1 MDTVVNSS
9 NAALMRRIVQLENE
23 KDELQKD
30 IETICLQQ
38 AGVPSSID
46 LTTRMQARRAAGLEQ
61 ELETSKQKVALLT
74 RENQN
79 LQEELSEAYRLKVI
93 LLTFYNCLSRESF

>member
-1 MDTVVNSS
+1 MCGFWQIRRKKHKHTHLEFFGNLVCSHSYVAVTIMETVVNSS

-46 LTTRMQARRAAGLEQ
+46 LTTRMQARR
-61 ELETSKQKVALLT
+61 
-74 RENQN
+74 
-79 LQEELSEAYRLKVI
+79 
-93 LLTFYNCLSRESF
+93 

>member
-1 MDTVVNSS
+1 METVVNSS

-23 KDELQKD
+23 KDELHKD

-46 LTTRMQARRAAGLEQ
+46 LTTRMQARR
-61 ELETSKQKVALLT
+61 
-74 RENQN
+74 
-79 LQEELSEAYRLKVI
+79 
-93 LLTFYNCLSRESF
+93 

>member
-1 MDTVVNSS
+1 METVVNSS

-23 KDELQKD
+23 KAELEKD

-46 LTTRMQARRAAGLEQ
+46 LTTRMQARR
-61 ELETSKQKVALLT
+61 
-74 RENQN
+74 
-79 LQEELSEAYRLKVI
+79 
-93 LLTFYNCLSRESF
+93 

>member
-30 IETICLQQ
+30 IETICWQQ

-46 LTTRMQARRAAGLEQ
+46 LTTRMQARR
-61 ELETSKQKVALLT
+61 
-74 RENQN
+74 
-79 LQEELSEAYRLKVI
+79 
-93 LLTFYNCLSRESF
+93 